1 VVQTYN
7 NLENVSFE
15 LRNKEEYDSYEST
28 KLDEKVEQTT
38 LVVRRY
44 E

>member
-1 VVQTYN
+1 MVQK
-7 NLENVSFE
+7 ENYTEKVQFE
-15 LRNKEEYDSYEST
+15 LRNKEEDDLNESIES
-28 KLDEKVEQTT
+28 DEEVEKPT